1 MVGLLRLPPLLV
13 LVIVLA
19 IMAYLV
25 YHIVAT
31 GTVQPL
37 TIILLVLLGFAL
49 VRVLLRMRRK
59 SQESQ
64 SESE

>member
-1 MVGLLRLPPLLV
+1 MGALLQLPPLLT

-19 IMAYLV
+19 VAAYV
-25 YHIVAT
+25 IYHIVST

-37 TIILLVLLGFAL
+37 TIIILILLGFGL
-49 VRVLLRMRRK
+49 VRSLFRMRRK
-59 SQESQ
+59 VQEE

>member
-49 VRVLLRMRRK
+49 VRVLFRMRRK
-59 SQESQ
+59 AQE
-64 SESE
+64 SESESE

>member
-1 MVGLLRLPPLLV
+1 MGTLLQLPPLLT

-19 IMAYLV
+19 VAAYVV
-25 YHIVAT
+25 YHIVST

-37 TIILLVLLGFAL
+37 TIIILIILGFGL
-49 VRVLLRMRRK
+49 VRSLFRMRRK
-59 SQESQ
+59 VQKE